1 MVIEKWS
8 GDDKKTI
15 ITTCPNTT
23 NEEILLQ
30 QAETHYKE
38 ERLLEATRLLRQ
50 VQDPTRL
57 TAFHQKWLH
66 NAHIV

>member
-23 NEEILLQ
+23 NEEILQ
-30 QAETHYKE
+30 QAESHYKE
-38 ERLLEATRLLRQ
+38 ERLLEAARLLRQ